1 MQHDLSWFIISS
13 AHEQQNQQYVYLVS
27 QALVKCCIASSVIL
41 KVQNKP
47 SGGSEAGVVNS
58 GLNSGPRVNSGLGS
72 GPGIITG
79 LGSGAG
85 ADTGLGSGAGAN
97 NGLGSGAG
105 ADNGLWSR
113 NRAIENHLFFL
124 TRS

>member
-1 MQHDLSWFIISS
+1 MDW
-13 AHEQQNQQYVYLVS
+13 HEIWNKLTGGNEFLNSVVRAGSNTDS
-27 QALVKCCIASSVIL
+27 Q
-41 KVQNKP
+41 
-47 SGGSEAGVVNS
+47 AGVVNS
-58 GLNSGPRVNSGLGS
+58 GLNSGPGVNSGLGS